1 MPCKLMTLGLLYLLH
16 PIANPLA
23 DYFETFSPMV
33 KPTTI
38 QIVLTLAMSKNWPVK
53 QLDVHNAFLH
63 SDLGE
68 DVFMV
73 QPPGFVDSNN
83 PSYVCKLQKALMFGA
98 NMLIVLIYV
107 DDMHTAHR
115 N

>member
-1 MPCKLMTLGLLYLLH
+1 
-16 PIANPLA
+16 
-23 DYFETFSPMV
+23 MV

-83 PSYVCKLQKALMFGA
+83 PSYVCKLQKALM
-98 NMLIVLIYV
+98 VLSKHHGLGILNSV
-107 DDMHTAHR
+107 PH
-115 N
+115 